1 MNSVARAA
9 VRETIRSGRAL
20 VRRARTEA
28 DWHRSRPR
36 RADVAVF
43 HEFVA
48 PPYGGGNQFLLA
60 LVGELE
66 RRGLTV
72 EANRISGGTPACL
85 VNSFNFDASRLRR
98 FAARGAR
105 IVHRVDGPVS
115 ATHSMA
121 EFLSLLSG
129 LSAQQR
135 ACVALRYVGEYTAPE
150 IGDLLGTSA
159 GTVRVQL
166 NRAHAVLRESITES
180 EHA

>member
-1 MNSVARAA
+1 MGDVGAQDRVEAVYRAVHPRLWRSLLAYTGDADLASDAEAEAFAQVIRRGDA
-9 VRETIRSGRAL
+9 VE
-20 VRRARTEA
+20 
-28 DWHRSRPR
+28 
-36 RADVAVF
+36 DVAAWVWRSAF
-43 HEFVA
+43 RIA
-48 PPYGGGNQFLLA
+48 SGLLA
-60 LVGELE
+60 
-66 RRGLTV
+66 
-72 EANRISGGTPACL
+72 
-85 VNSFNFDASRLRR
+85 SRSSSL
-98 FAARGAR
+98 GN
-105 IVHRVDGPVS
+105 VDGPVS